1 MRRRKAIAPLRESVL
16 DKAIAGISPAWGL
29 KRAKNKVSLGAL
41 RAFEAAEE
49 ARDRTIR
56 KSKGSADSV
65 GIRSIEIMRQRAR
78 DLDENYNIASGA
90 LDTLEAKVVG
100 SEILAHPMVMLE
112 GGNELA
118 QELNAFLSE
127 QYRRFAERPEVTRE
141 HSMGEI
147 QRLSARSLYRD
158 GECFLHH
165 LQGRIAGL
173 RHSTDVPYSIDV
185 LEADY
190 CPVRTQSLMRG
201 RKNFRHGIEQNAWGQ
216 AVRYLM
222 YQQHPG
228 DSLFA
233 FRRSALIE
241 QLKWVDAGRISHIKY
256 TKRLRQTRGV
266 SIFASVFNSLSDLKD
281 YEDSERLAARIGSYV
296 ALAIHKSVDADTSGE
311 TDSSPRELDWERGMI
326 WDGLLEGD
334 KIESIKNERP
344 SNQIKPFREQML
356 KAAAAGTR
364 TGYSSIAKDYT
375 GTYSAQRQELVESEM
390 HYALLT
396 ESFVSMMIRPVYR
409 NFVDM
414 AFIAGIIPHEL
425 LRDIDL
431 NTLYNA
437 AYRGPSVAYI
447 DPVKEINH
455 ELLGVQAGFWSKQHV
470 QLRRGMNPA
479 EVAAEIE
486 QERKIEDEK
495 NIVTISNPGSKNK
508 LTGTSLKKDKE
519 AGDQNEEGD
528 ETEKENES

>member
-1 MRRRKAIAPLRESVL
+1 ML
-16 DKAIAGISPAWGL
+16 DKAIAGLSPAWGL
-29 KRAKNKVSLGAL
+29 ERAKNKVALAAL

-78 DLDENYNIASGA
+78 DLDENYDIASGA

-112 GGNELA
+112 SDNKLA
-118 QELNAFLSE
+118 QELNAFLSKE
-127 QYRRFAERPEVTRE
+127 YRRFAERPEVTRE

-165 LQGRIAGL
+165 LQGHIAGL
-173 RHSTDVPYSIDV
+173 KHSTDVPYSIDV

-190 CPVRTQSLMRG
+190 CPVHTQSLIRG
-201 RKNFRHGIEQNAWGQ
+201 NKNFRHGIEQNAWGR
-216 AVRYLM
+216 AVRYLL

-228 DSLFA
+228 DALCA
-233 FRRSALIE
+233 FRGSALIE
-241 QLKWVDAGRISHIKY
+241 QLKWVDADHISHIKH

-311 TDSSPRELDWERGMI
+311 TDSSPRELEWERGMI
-326 WDGLLEGD
+326 WDGLVEGD

-356 KAAAAGTR
+356 KSAAAGTR
-364 TGYSSIAKDYT
+364 TGYSSIAKDYS
-375 GTYSAQRQELVESEM
+375 GTYSAQRQELVESEV

-409 NFVDM
+409 NFVNM
-414 AFIAGIIPHEL
+414 ALIAGIIPDQL
-425 LRDIDL
+425 LQNIDL
-431 NTLYNA
+431 TTLYNA

-486 QERKIEDEK
+486 QERQIEDEK
-495 NIVTISNPGSKNK
+495 NIVTISNPGSKNQS
-508 LTGTSLKKDKE
+508 TGTTPKKDKAADDQDE
-519 AGDQNEEGD
+519 EESQEDGDD
-528 ETEKENES
+528 ETEEENKN